1 MNGHFLILGYPRS
14 RTAWLANLLTYGD
27 VFCAHELLSE
37 CRQPSDWFMQLPTEF
52 AFSGSAETAGAFV
65 ADKLMVPGLRV
76 AIIWRS
82 HTEVAKSLA
91 EHCATDGMDVCEK
104 MLPFMHRA
112 SRLPNA
118 MNFHYESLS
127 TFDGCRALLEHVAP
141 GTTLSQK
148 RYEMLADF
156 NVQITDFRWD
166 ELRKLGEENGKSLV
180 ST

>member
-65 ADKLMVPGLRV
+65 ADKLMIPGLRV
-76 AIIWRS
+76 AIIWRDPK
-82 HTEVAKSLA
+82 EVAESLSK
-91 EHCATDGMDVCEK
+91 HCATDGLEVCARMK
-104 MLPFMHRA
+104 PFLQRA
-112 SRLPNA
+112 AKLQNA
-118 MNFHYESLS
+118 LSFHYDSLS
-127 TFDGCRALLEHVAP
+127 TFEGCRALLEHVAP
-141 GTTLSQK
+141 GETLSQT
-148 RYEMLADF
+148 RFEMLADF
-156 NVQITDFRWD
+156 NVQITGYRWD